1 MKASTCC
8 CAPAPMDIIDTTAAT
23 PKIIPSIVRSE
34 RTLLASSVSIPR
46 LQSTRIC
53 KRAESSNSA
62 ARRDIIGRLR
72 APDPSAA
79 LDLLPA
85 VPVSGLTSA
94 TSWLASKSCKT
105 MRFSVTRTTFT
116 DTALNCAPSRTYTTG
131 LPSFSKSTC
140 RGRCVT
146 PLSVPPSTSTRAV
159 MPGLSAADGRSRA
172 NAASN

>member
-53 KRAESSNSA
+53 NRAESSNSA
-62 ARRDIIGRLR
+62 ARRDVI
-72 APDPSAA
+72 APPPGTGPDAV
-79 LDLLPA
+79 LGLLPA

-94 TSWLASKSCKT
+94 TSWSASKSCKT
-105 MRFSVTRTTFT
+105 MRFSVMRTTFT
-116 DTALNCAPSRTYTTG
+116 DTGLNCAPSRT
-131 LPSFSKSTC
+131 
-140 RGRCVT
+140 
-146 PLSVPPSTSTRAV
+146 
-159 MPGLSAADGRSRA
+159 
-172 NAASN
+172 